1 MGCAESTIEQ
11 ETNED
16 IEKVL
21 LLEAGENAA
30 TQKVLLLGAG
40 KDDCVVL

>member
-16 IEKVL
+16 IEKRL